1 MKKLTSYFLIA
12 LVAISTVA
20 FISTKNTALEPDM
33 PTDDFIEFLAGAK
46 SYTIELAELMP
57 ADKYTV
63 RPHDSVRSFGEQ
75 MAHIGM
81 SSKMLMD
88 ILIKGGPMPGP
99 EEFAKGAQMEKEMGA
114 NKEQCIATITAAFK
128 DIEET
133 YKGMTDAQRKE
144 KFKIPQAFDPNQPE
158 FTNKRGFEFIK
169 EHMIHHRGQ
178 ALVSLRMQGI
188 KAPAYR
194 LY

>member
-1 MKKLTSYFLIA
+1 MKKLTFYALIA
-12 LVAISTVA
+12 IVAISTVA
-20 FISTKNTALEPDM
+20 FVNTKNTTVENEI
-33 PTDDFIEFLAGAK
+33 PTDDFVEFLAGAK

-81 SSKMLMD
+81 SSKFLLD
-88 ILIKGGPMPGP
+88 IFVKGGPMPTP
-99 EEFAKGAQMEKEMGA
+99 EDFAAAAKMEKEMGA
-114 NKEQCIATITAAFK
+114 NKEECIKTINATFQY
-128 DIEET
+128 IEDT
-133 YKGMTDAQRKE
+133 YKGMDEAAMKE
-144 KFKIPQAFDPNQPE
+144 TFTVPFDPKQPKFTKSKAFD
-158 FTNKRGFEFIK
+158 FIRD
-169 EHMIHHRGQ
+169 HMIHHRGQ
-178 ALVSLRMQGI
+178 ALVSLRMQGV

>member
-1 MKKLTSYFLIA
+1 MKKITFYALIA
-12 LVAISTVA
+12 IVAISTVA
-20 FISTKNTALEPDM
+20 FVNTNYTTEETKTNADEFLEL
-33 PTDDFIEFLAGAK
+33 LAGAK

-57 ADKYTV
+57 ADKYNE

-81 SSKMLMD
+81 SSKFLLD
-88 ILIKGGPMPGP
+88 IFVKGGPMPTP
-99 EEFAKGAQMEKEMGA
+99 EDFAASAKMEKEMGSD
-114 NKEQCIATITAAFK
+114 KEACLKTINATFQA
-128 DIEET
+128 IEDT
-133 YKGMTDAQRKE
+133 YKGMDEAALNEMFTVPFDPSQP
-144 KFKIPQAFDPNQPE
+144 KFPKSKAFD
-158 FTNKRGFEFIK
+158 FIND
-169 EHMIHHRGQ
+169 HIIHHRGQ